1 MGVGYMKKVRDTANS
16 WRQIYLMELA
26 LYADTITVDYNLW
39 RQRRVKSQVTPSI
52 DEACQNPFL
61 EKIPSELKI
70 AKHEFEREKAKLLR
84 DISSLQEE
92 NYQLKID
99 VEIEKS
105 RTENVQKE
113 VEVTRKDLRDLHL
126 ENKKLRGTIRNSG
139 LGKASAEW
147 KEELSNIKGGME
159 FWKAKAK
166 KEEEKAAC
174 TMIELRKKNV
184 EYETVTAE
192 LTASQSEHQEL
203 KGKIR
208 SLESTLQAHQQ
219 HLDDLLRALEEKNS
233 QHDRDVCAYE
243 IALQE
248 KDMHIG
254 SLINEIRRAAAHV
267 VHLSDEA
274 EVLSCQYPPSQRSS
288 ISEFLERIKKQGD
301 VAKKFV

>member
-1 MGVGYMKKVRDTANS
+1 MRKVRDTTNS
-16 WRQIYLMELA
+16 WRQIYLIELA
-26 LYADTITVDYNLW
+26 LNADTITVDYDIW
-39 RQRRVKSQVTPSI
+39 RQRRVKSQITPPI
-52 DEACQNPFL
+52 HEACRNPFS
-61 EKIPSELKI
+61 EEIPSELEI
-70 AKHEFEREKAKLLR
+70 ARHEFEREKAKMLR
-84 DISSLQEE
+84 DISFLQEE

-99 VEIEKS
+99 VKIEKS
-105 RTENVQKE
+105 RTEKVQKE

-166 KEEEKAAC
+166 KEEERAARA
-174 TMIELRKKNV
+174 MIELRKKKV
-184 EYETVTAE
+184 EYKTVTTE

-203 KGKIR
+203 KGKIQ

-233 QHDRDVCAYE
+233 QHDRDIRTYE
-243 IALQE
+243 RALQE
-248 KDMHIG
+248 KDMHLD
-254 SLINEIRRAAAHV
+254 SLINEIRKAAAHV
-267 VHLSDEA
+267 VQLSGEA